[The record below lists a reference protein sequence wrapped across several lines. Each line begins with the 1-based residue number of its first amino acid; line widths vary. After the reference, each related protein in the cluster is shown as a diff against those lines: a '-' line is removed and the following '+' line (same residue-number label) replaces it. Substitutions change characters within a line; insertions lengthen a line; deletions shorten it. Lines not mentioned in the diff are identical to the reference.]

1 MPRSTPVLTDD
12 EATFLALL
20 ARAEP
25 ATAYQLSKIYETSPV
40 SNFGTSKGK
49 IYPLVRR
56 LKERELIR
64 AKTVAGDLRG
74 SEALWCTAKG
84 RTAVRNWIRQIKPTH
99 FLLEDPLRT
108 MVQSFNLL
116 DRKEQL
122 EWIVKARDGLAD
134 KLDQVRSYHRQVS
147 VPFHELVYE
156 NAVLSI
162 KTRLKWLDHLEKAI
176 AEGK

>member
-1 MPRSTPVLTDD
+1 MPRSTPLLTDD

-25 ATAYQLSKIYETSPV
+25 ATAYQLSKVYETSPV

-56 LKERELIR
+56 LKDRGLIR
-64 AKTVAGDLRG
+64 AKTVAGDQRG
-74 SEALWCTAKG
+74 SETLWCTAKG
-84 RTAVRNWIRQIKPTH
+84 RTAVRNWIKQIKPAH
-99 FLLEDPLRT
+99 YLLEDPLRT

-116 DRKEQL
+116 EKGEQL
-122 EWIVKARDGLAD
+122 EWIANARAGLAE
-134 KLDQVRSYHRQVS
+134 KMDQVRSYHRQVS
-147 VPFHELVYE
+147 VPFHEQVYE

-176 AEGK
+176 LGG

>member
-1 MPRSTPVLTDD
+1 MPSTTPVLTDD

-64 AKTVAGDLRG
+64 AKSVAGDQRG

-99 FLLEDPLRT
+99 YLLEDPLRT

-116 DRKEQL
+116 DKKEQL
-122 EWIVKARDGLAD
+122 KWIADAREGLAD
-134 KLDQVRSYHRQVS
+134 KLSQVRAYHRQVS

-156 NAVLSI
+156 NAVQSI
-162 KTRLKWLDHLEKAI
+162 KTRMKWLDHLEKAI
-176 AEGK
+176 SGGH